1 MTRLLQLRSYLAA
14 TIMVGSFAI
23 APAVMADE
31 TVALKNALYGAGY
44 NITNVTPQMDKAT
57 RDALV
62 KFQKDNGLTASGELD
77 AATKEALGMVSVQ
90 VAKASTGSSSSGSA
104 ASSAAGKTGSAP
116 SEPAPKAQ
124 SKEDTEEE
132 DDDGSW
138 SFW

>member
-1 MTRLLQLRSYLAA
+1 MIRLLQLRSYLAA
-14 TIMVGSFAI
+14 AIMAGSFVV
-23 APAVMADE
+23 APAAMADE

-44 NITNVTPQMDKAT
+44 SITNVSPQMDQAT
-57 RDALV
+57 RNALV

-90 VAKASTGSSSSGSA
+90 VAKASTGSSSSGST
-104 ASSAAGKTGSAP
+104 ASSSAGKTDSAP
-116 SEPAPKAQ
+116 TDPAPEAQ
-124 SKEDTEEE
+124 SEENTEQK